1 MTCMKAITPQMV
13 LAAAERLLQG
23 NTDLQPPSS
32 NLQPPDHTILG
43 VRADNVNYD
52 QALSLIE
59 GFVVSGTPHQ
69 VVTVNPE
76 FIVAAQYDHDF
87 CGIINASSLALPDGV
102 GLLRAARFLGRPLQE
117 RVTGTD
123 TVQRL
128 AALAAQ
134 KGYSLFLLGAAPG
147 VAVATAA
154 RLCETYPG
162 LRIVGTHAG
171 SPALEEEDE
180 IVKMIQKAKPDILL
194 VAYGAPQQDKW
205 IARNLQR
212 LEVPVAMGVGG
223 AFDFISG
230 RTKRAPR
237 WVQRLGLEWLHR
249 LLREPWRWR
258 RMLALPRFV
267 WLVMWERLAKG

>member
-1 MTCMKAITPQMV
+1 MSRVKRQT
-13 LAAAERLLQG
+13 
-23 NTDLQPPSS
+23 S
-32 NLQPPDHTILG
+32 ILG
-43 VRADNVNYD
+43 VRVDNVNYE
-52 QALSLIE
+52 QALSIIE

-76 FIVAAQYDHDF
+76 FIVTAQSDDDF
-87 CGIINASSLALPDGV
+87 RRVLNASALALPDGV
-102 GLLRAARFLGRPLQE
+102 GLLWAARFLGRPLQE

-123 TVQRL
+123 TMQRL

-134 KGYSLFLLGAAPG
+134 KDYSLFLLGAAPG
-147 VAVATAA
+147 VAVETAA

-180 IVKMIQKAKPDILL
+180 IVRMIQRAKPDILF

-205 IARNLQR
+205 IARNLER
-212 LEVPVAMGVGG
+212 LGVPVAMGVGG

-249 LLREPWRWR
+249 LCHEPWRWR
-258 RMLALPRFV
+258 RMLALPKFV
-267 WLVMWERLAKG
+267 WLVLRERLAKG